1 MGKILESI
9 GIIDGHD
16 IIAIG
21 KIKAKKDKLFTEIL
35 KVDKKIQEDVK
46 EITEEESGRIFAI
59 TKKGKIKGLYL
70 FEAKEENDSKI
81 LNHLKTVYTK
91 DVKEEVQDKYNQ
103 HILNIAKDYVS
114 MQEYKKVTF
123 EDKIVQIDPKL
134 TKKDKEIAL
143 LGGFAVG
150 FMFGWIIFE
159 NPLLGIVYGIIFAPI
174 FSGLKVVITKKRK
187 KKNTKE
193 KNN

>member
-46 EITEEESGRIFAI
+46 EITEEEAGRIFAI

-70 FEAKEENDSKI
+70 FEAKEEKDSKI

-91 DVKEEVQDKYNQ
+91 DVKEEVQDKYDQ
-103 HILNIAKDYVS
+103 HILNIAKDYVT

>member
-21 KIKAKKDKLFTEIL
+21 KIKAKKDKLFSEIL

-46 EITEEESGRIFAI
+46 EITEEEAGRIFAI

-91 DVKEEVQDKYNQ
+91 DVKEEVQDKYDQ

>member
-46 EITEEESGRIFAI
+46 EITEEEAGRIFAI

-70 FEAKEENDSKI
+70 FEAKEEKDSKI

-91 DVKEEVQDKYNQ
+91 DVKEEVQDKYDQ

>member
-91 DVKEEVQDKYNQ
+91 DVKEEVQDKYDQ

-123 EDKIVQIDPKL
+123 EDKIVQIDPKIS
-134 TKKDKEIAL
+134 KKDKEIAL

>member
-46 EITEEESGRIFAI
+46 EITEEEAGRIFAI

-91 DVKEEVQDKYNQ
+91 DVKEEVQDKYDQ

-123 EDKIVQIDPKL
+123 EDKIVQIDPKIS
-134 TKKDKEIAL
+134 KKDKEIAL

>member
-70 FEAKEENDSKI
+70 FEAKEEKESKI

-91 DVKEEVQDKYNQ
+91 DVKEEVQDKYDQ
-103 HILNIAKDYVS
+103 HILNIAKDYVT

>member
-46 EITEEESGRIFAI
+46 EITEEEAGRIFAI

-70 FEAKEENDSKI
+70 FEAKEEKDSKI

-91 DVKEEVQDKYNQ
+91 DVKEEVQDKYDQ

-193 KNN
+193 KK

>member
-1 MGKILESI
+1 
-9 GIIDGHD
+9 
-16 IIAIG
+16 
-21 KIKAKKDKLFTEIL
+21 
-35 KVDKKIQEDVK
+35 
-46 EITEEESGRIFAI
+46 
-59 TKKGKIKGLYL
+59 
-70 FEAKEENDSKI
+70 
-81 LNHLKTVYTK
+81 
-91 DVKEEVQDKYNQ
+91 
-103 HILNIAKDYVS
+103 

-159 NPLLGIVYGIIFAPI
+159 NPLLGIIYGIIFAPI

-193 KNN
+193 KKN

>member
-46 EITEEESGRIFAI
+46 EITEEEAGRIFAI

-103 HILNIAKDYVS
+103 HILNIAKDYVT

>member
-103 HILNIAKDYVS
+103 HILNIAKDYVT